1 MYKRI
6 SMLVVI
12 GFRFLLA
19 PGLGTSLFLHQKLE
33 QKRRARIRIL
43 MDNSLD
49 VICLIDEAG
58 LPQGLEQ
65 AARTG
70 EPRGMNEA
78 FRTFEVQAAEVSAG
92 LEILING
99 DAK

>member
-19 PGLGTSLFLHQKLE
+19 PALGTSLFLHQIGTKA
-33 QKRRARIRIL
+33 ARENKDL

-49 VICLIDEAG
+49 VICSINEAG
-58 LPQGLEQ
+58 LPQGLSKLPGQ
-65 AARTG
+65 VNPAA
-70 EPRGMNEA
+70 
-78 FRTFEVQAAEVSAG
+78 
-92 LEILING
+92 
-99 DAK
+99 

>member
-1 MYKRI
+1 MPGIASMCKRI

-19 PGLGTSLFLHQKLE
+19 SALDTSLFLHQKLE

-49 VICLIDEAG
+49 VICSINEAG
-58 LPQGLEQ
+58 LPQGLSKLPGQ
-65 AARTG
+65 VNPAA
-70 EPRGMNEA
+70 
-78 FRTFEVQAAEVSAG
+78 
-92 LEILING
+92 
-99 DAK
+99 